1 MLTAFAFLC
10 EKGKQKADKNRAR
23 VEENFLKLTHV
34 QRQEAAQSRREEKKR
49 AEKERIMNEEDPEKQ
64 RRLEVRW
71 IFQTLQ
77 TAGTFILQ
85 YLQGCLQALP
95 AAVPDFNAYFAG
107 GHHAL
112 SVYAVLLSEM
122 CEGCQWGAS
131 LPGQRCDP
139 KHSTERCFFV
149 LLF

>member
-1 MLTAFAFLC
+1 
-10 EKGKQKADKNRAR
+10 
-23 VEENFLKLTHV
+23 
-34 QRQEAAQSRREEKKR
+34 
-49 AEKERIMNEEDPEKQ
+49 MNEEDPEKQ

-95 AAVPDFNAYFAG
+95 AAVPDISSYFAG

-112 SVYAVLLSEM
+112 SVYALLLSEM